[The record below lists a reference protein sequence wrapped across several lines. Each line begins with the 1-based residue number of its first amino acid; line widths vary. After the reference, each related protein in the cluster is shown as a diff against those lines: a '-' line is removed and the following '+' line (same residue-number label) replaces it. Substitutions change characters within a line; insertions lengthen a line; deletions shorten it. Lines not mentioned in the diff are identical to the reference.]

1 MDNKTSSAGSAAP
14 VDVSH
19 LLEVV
24 KRMLA
29 NSTAPEAEGLDPVEW
44 LDRWMQTPQPALGGK
59 RPREFLDTPGGGAM
73 VARVLGAIES
83 GAYQ

>member
-1 MDNKTSSAGSAAP
+1 MPNTTPAAGAAAP
-14 VDVSH
+14 MDMSH

-29 NSTAPEAEGLDPVEW
+29 NSTAPEAAGCDPVEW

-59 RPREFLDTPGGGAM
+59 KPREFIDTPGGGAV

>member
-1 MDNKTSSAGSAAP
+1 MANKSPAAGSAAP
-14 VDVSH
+14 VDMSH
-19 LLEVV
+19 LLEEV

-29 NSTAPEAEGLDPVEW
+29 NSTAPEAEGCDPVEW

-59 RPREFLDTPGGGAM
+59 KPQEFLDAPGGGNV